1 VAWLL
6 FEIRLDLLLKID
18 SRCTIPDSVS
28 ALSLNSTIAKAVTA
42 SFDEEVAFVSTLVK
56 SKSPNPYTP
65 QDSPLHESVEGDVP
79 TLIFEKLK
87 SIGLSPRYLG
97 ASRERANVVAEWGE
111 KRGRMGLMLNGHMD
125 TIPPEGRDMISPYS
139 GAVRNGRIYG
149 IGSLDM
155 KASLVAY
162 IYAVV
167 ALMKAGVKLKG
178 KLTLAFV
185 VDEETGACSPYG
197 TQYLLD
203 QGCVPKACF
212 IGEHGSQ
219 SVRIGQRGGYRF
231 KIVTR
236 GEAVHTGVSAWER
249 GEVGHNAVVDMARI
263 VDALQGLE
271 IPFKSSKMFETRKPM
286 FTFPTKMT
294 GGVAM
299 NSVPAYCEAFG
310 DVRLLPGNSDTQVKI
325 LMVERLQNLNIPY
338 EIQDL
343 IYVPA
348 VEIDPHDPLVLSL
361 QKVAKD
367 VLGYEP
373 TANVSGPASD
383 GWMMVKRDIPT
394 IMGFG
399 PDGGGEHGRG
409 EWVDLESLQKVT
421 EIYARFIV
429 DYLG

>member
-1 VAWLL
+1 MPATNV
-6 FEIRLDLLLKID
+6 
-18 SRCTIPDSVS
+18 
-28 ALSLNSTIAKAVTA
+28 NSTIARAVKA
-42 SFDEEVAFVSTLVK
+42 SYDEEIAFLSALVK
-56 SKSPNPYTP
+56 SKSANSHTP
-65 QDSPLHESVEGDVP
+65 QDSPLHESIEGEVP

-97 ASRERANVVAEWGE
+97 ASKERPNVVAEWGE

-125 TIPPEGRDMISPYS
+125 TIPPEGRDAISPFS
-139 GAVRNGRIYG
+139 GAVRNGKIYG
-149 IGSLDM
+149 LGSLDM
-155 KASLVAY
+155 KASLAAY
-162 IYAVV
+162 VFAVK
-167 ALMKAGVKLKG
+167 ALIDAKVKIKG

-197 TQYLLD
+197 TQYLID

-219 SVRIGQRGGYRF
+219 FVRTAQRGGYRF
-231 KIVTR
+231 KIITK

-249 GEVGHNAVVDMARI
+249 GEQGHNAVVDMAKI
-263 VDALQGLE
+263 IEALQGLE
-271 IPFKSSKMFETRKPM
+271 IPFKQAKMFEGRKPM
-286 FTFPTKMT
+286 FTFPTKIS

-299 NSVPAYCEAFG
+299 NVVPALCEAYG
-310 DVRLLPGNSDTQVKI
+310 DVRLLPGNSDSQVKM
-325 LMVERLQNLNIPY
+325 LMVERLQKLGIPY

-361 QKVAKD
+361 QKTVKA
-367 VLGYEP
+367 VLGYVPE
-373 TANVSGPASD
+373 AKVSGPATD
-383 GWMMVKRDIPT
+383 GWMMIKRDIPT

-409 EWVDLESLQKVT
+409 EWVDLESLQKIT
-421 EIYARFIV
+421 EIYAKFIV

>member
-1 VAWLL
+1 LP
-6 FEIRLDLLLKID
+6 IIDLGD
-18 SRCTIPDSVS
+18 TIPDNVS
-28 ALSLNSTIAKAVTA
+28 ATTLSSTIARAVKT
-42 SFDEEVAFVSTLVK
+42 SFEEEVAFLSGLVK
-56 SKSPNPYTP
+56 SKSPNLHTP
-65 QDSPLHESVEGDVP
+65 QDSPLHESVEGEVP
-79 TLIFEKLK
+79 TLLFEKLK

-97 ASRERANVVAEWGE
+97 ASKERPNVVAEWGE

-139 GAVRNGRIYG
+139 GAVRNGKLYG
-149 IGSLDM
+149 LGSLDM

-162 IYAVV
+162 VFAVK
-167 ALMKAGVKLKG
+167 ALMTAKIKLKG

-219 SVRIGQRGGYRF
+219 FVRTAQRGSYRF
-231 KIVTR
+231 KIMTK

-249 GEVGHNAVVDMARI
+249 GEIGHNAVVDMAKI
-263 VDALQGLE
+263 IEALQGLE
-271 IPFKSSKMFETRKPM
+271 IPYKQSRMFVGRKPV
-286 FTFPTKMT
+286 FTFPTKIM
-294 GGVAM
+294 GGVAI
-299 NSVPAYCEAFG
+299 NSVPSSCEAFG
-310 DVRLLPGNSDTQVKI
+310 DVRLLPGNSDAQVKI
-325 LMVERLQNLNIPY
+325 LMVERLQKLGVPY

-348 VEIDPHDPLVLSL
+348 VEIDPHDPLVASL
-361 QKVAKD
+361 QKSAKA
-367 VLGYEP
+367 VLGYTPEP
-373 TANVSGPASD
+373 KVSGPATD

-399 PDGGGEHGRG
+399 PDGGGEHGKG
-409 EWVDLESLQKVT
+409 EWVDLASLQQIT
-421 EIYARFIV
+421 EVYARFIA

>member
-1 VAWLL
+1 MSVT
-6 FEIRLDLLLKID
+6 
-18 SRCTIPDSVS
+18 TI
-28 ALSLNSTIAKAVTA
+28 NSTITKAVKA
-42 SFDEEVAFVSTLVK
+42 SFDEETAFLSALVK
-56 SKSPNPYTP
+56 SKSPNAYTP
-65 QDSPLHESVEGDVP
+65 QDSPLHSSVEGEVP
-79 TLIFEKLK
+79 TLIFEELK

-97 ASRERANVVAEWGE
+97 ASKERPNVVAEWGE

-125 TIPPEGRDMISPYS
+125 TTPPEGRDMISPYS
-139 GAVRNGRIYG
+139 GAVRNGKLYG
-149 IGSLDM
+149 LGSLDM
-155 KASLVAY
+155 KASLAAY
-162 IYAVV
+162 VYAVK
-167 ALMKAGVKLKG
+167 ALMSAKVKLKG

-197 TQYLLD
+197 TQYLLG

-212 IGEHGSQ
+212 IGEHGSRY
-219 SVRIGQRGGYRF
+219 VRTGQRGGYRF
-231 KIVTR
+231 KIVTK

-249 GEVGHNAVVDMARI
+249 GESGHNAVVDMAKI
-263 VDALQGLE
+263 VEALQGLE
-271 IPFKSSKMFETRKPM
+271 IPFKPSRMFIDRKPM
-286 FTFPTKMT
+286 FTFPTKIS

-299 NSVPAYCEAFG
+299 NIVPASCEAYG
-310 DVRLLPGNSDTQVKI
+310 DVRLLPGNSEAQVKI
-325 LMVERLQNLNIPY
+325 LMIERLQKLGVPY

-361 QKVAKD
+361 QKTAKA

-373 TANVSGPASD
+373 EAKVSGPATD

-421 EIYARFIV
+421 EVYARFIV